1 MASLSKLI
9 TYVYSYF
16 IFLGQ
21 FLNSNIEIDYVN
33 NLLKFDNRKPISVRK
48 APAWPYLHIDE
59 DCWYGTST
67 DNQGTGVIEG
77 NYMDYIVQE
86 LIP

>member
-1 MASLSKLI
+1 MISNL
-9 TYVYSYF
+9 YNYF
-16 IFLGQ
+16 YLGQ
-21 FLNSNIEIDYVN
+21 FLTSKIEFDSDY
-33 NLLKFDNRKPISVRK
+33 NLLRFNNRKPISVRK
-48 APAWPYLHIDE
+48 GLAWDYLHINE
-59 DCWYGTST
+59 ECWYGTTT